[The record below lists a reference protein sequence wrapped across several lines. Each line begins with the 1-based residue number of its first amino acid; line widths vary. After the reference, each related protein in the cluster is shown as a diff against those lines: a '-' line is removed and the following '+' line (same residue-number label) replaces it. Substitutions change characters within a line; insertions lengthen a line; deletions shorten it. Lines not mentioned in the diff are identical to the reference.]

1 MQFIPI
7 PLFKQPHLRQYAQQL
22 YQQAFPAEDRF
33 PFWGLR
39 LFSLRPA
46 IRFDAIVDEQQ
57 QPIGFVY
64 LIYGEGLLFVLYF
77 AIDAQCRS
85 QGYGS
90 RIIATL
96 EQQYLSDTI
105 VLDIRAL
112 NPAAADAQ
120 QRQKRLDF
128 YLRNGFH
135 IAPFEWVEAAER
147 YVILYKGS
155 SFNPQSFTTLLTQAT
170 FNLVRPNLQL
180 AP

>member
-1 MQFIPI
+1 M
-7 PLFKQPHLRQYAQQL
+7 
-22 YQQAFPAEDRF
+22 
-33 PFWGLR
+33 GLR

-64 LIYGEGLLFVLYF
+64 LIHGEGLLFVLYF
-77 AIDAQCRS
+77 AVDARCRS

-90 RIIATL
+90 RIIVAL
-96 EQQYLSDTI
+96 EQQYPSDTI
-105 VLDIRAL
+105 VLDIRAP
-112 NPAAADAQ
+112 NPAAADAL

-128 YLRNGFH
+128 YLRNGFQ
-135 IAPFEWVEAAER
+135 IAPYQWVEEAER
-147 YVILYKGS
+147 YAVLYKGN

-170 FNLVRPNLQL
+170 FNLVRPNLQP